1 MDRVTRRQRSAIPRL
16 DDEAAADVARDQLR
30 AQGVIPLEPGPSIA
44 VMLAPGEHLLTVRHM
59 AHVEL
64 LIGSD
69 EPPTRDGAL
78 YLTDRRLVLVEPTLD
93 LPLGDIRDVEVVDG
107 GLMLLLDG
115 SGGVRIHIDD
125 PRVFRVEISAA
136 RSAHRVAC
144 GARPDGQS
152 DSR

>member
-1 MDRVTRRQRSAIPRL
+1 MERVTRCQGPATPRL

-30 AQGVIPLEPGPSIA
+30 ATGVIPIEPGPAIA

-59 AHVEL
+59 ARVEL
-64 LIGSD
+64 LVGSD
-69 EPPTRDGAL
+69 QPPTRDSAL
-78 YLTDRRLVLVEPTLD
+78 YLTDRRLVLMEPPLD
-93 LPLGDIRDVEVVDG
+93 LSLGDIRDVEVVDG
-107 GLMLLLDG
+107 ELMLLAEG

-125 PRVFRVEISAA
+125 PRVFRVEIAAA

-144 GARPDGQS
+144 GARPVGQS